1 MYRKCIFCTF
11 LMIYVSKIV
20 RIGSKGG
27 AGEVELGDFHA
38 LVTASSD
45 RVEYSLFFYLTKGKG
60 AKKIS

>member
-45 RVEYSLFFYLTKGKG
+45 RVEYSLFFFT
-60 AKKIS
+60 

>member
-1 MYRKCIFCTF
+1 
-11 LMIYVSKIV
+11 MIYLSKIV

-45 RVEYSLFFYLTKGKG
+45 RVEYSPFFFYLTKGKG

>member
-11 LMIYVSKIV
+11 LMIYLSKIV

-45 RVEYSLFFYLTKGKG
+45 RVEYSFFFLPD
-60 AKKIS
+60 